1 MSNLMLTRTAGQ
13 SVRLNLGDKTEYVE
27 VLEVTGGYCKFRLL
41 STLRTER
48 VKFRGTLAVAE
59 GVEVTVIDLARGH
72 AKLQFSAPKDVHIL
86 RTELIKGEGQ

>member
-13 SVRLNLGDKTEYVE
+13 SVRLKLGDKTEYV
-27 VLEVTGGYCKFRLL
+27 EVTGGYCKFRLL

-86 RTELIKGEGQ
+86 RTELIKGEGK

>member
-13 SVRLNLGDKTEYVE
+13 SVRLKLGDKTEYVE

-59 GVEVTVIDLARGH
+59 GADGAEFDVIEEKCLWVLLG
-72 AKLQFSAPKDVHIL
+72 
-86 RTELIKGEGQ
+86 

>member
-13 SVRLNLGDKTEYVE
+13 SVRLQMGDKTEYVE

-59 GVEVTVIDLARGH
+59 GVGVTVIDLARRLQRRPRKASVQR
-72 AKLQFSAPKDVHIL
+72 AKRRSHSAN
-86 RTELIKGEGQ
+86 